1 MIFMS
6 MYGRKWQPTPIVL
19 PGEFHG
25 QRNLAGYSPW
35 GLKESDMTQRLSL
48 THSCNFTFFV
58 NLFLK
63 GSKSGKYIFFFPSYV
78 GKNLVLPCCV
88 FLFYEFALLLT
99 QSTSFLIF
107 LVTKHM
113 EVFPHDSKQS
123 SATLTGQPT
132 ISLSSGTLYPE
143 RPSSNSKYPGVL

>member
-35 GLKESDMTQRLSL
+35 GRKESDMPQQLPL

-63 GSKSGKYIFFFPSYV
+63 GSKLGKYSFYFSFLCKEKLSSSLLCVSLLWICFTTHTEHFIFDISGHQTYGGFSSWQQAILCNINWSSY
-78 GKNLVLPCCV
+78 N
-88 FLFYEFALLLT
+88 LT
-99 QSTSFLIF
+99 QFWHSLPREAKI
-107 LVTKHM
+107 
-113 EVFPHDSKQS
+113 KQ
-123 SATLTGQPT
+123 
-132 ISLSSGTLYPE
+132 
-143 RPSSNSKYPGVL
+143 